1 MEEIDLTENRL
12 KEIDR
17 RIIELKGLKKISF
30 RKNLLENVEA
40 LQDMES
46 AGAMVELVLYDN
58 LIKRLPSLSK
68 YTSIAKVDFSY
79 NKVSPLPS
87 VPSSPLHTS
96 PHPPSLA
103 TDGGPFR
110 IARAPSSDRCSR
122 WRASRARRRKF
133 IWRRTR

>member
-68 YTSIAKVDFSY
+68 YTSIEKVDFSY
-79 NKVSPLPS
+79 NKVSALAGFLRNSAPLRTLARS
-87 VPSSPLHTS
+87 RLTGGRYESP
-96 PHPPSLA
+96 
-103 TDGGPFR
+103 
-110 IARAPSSDRCSR
+110 ARS
-122 WRASRARRRKF
+122 ASIDAARGERL
-133 IWRRTR
+133 

>member
-1 MEEIDLTENRL
+1 MWTEVGADVEEIDLTENRL
-12 KEIDR
+12 KDIDR

-79 NKVSPLPS
+79 NKVSPLP
-87 VPSSPLHTS
+87 PQFPPHLSSPLRTLRTLRT
-96 PHPPSLA
+96 LA
-103 TDGGPFR
+103 R
-110 IARAPSSDRCSR
+110 
-122 WRASRARRRKF
+122 
-133 IWRRTR
+133 